1 MKTLNFEQMEQTNG
15 GRFAMSASCM
25 WGLAGCL
32 VLCGSALA
40 SMSSPFTWWAT
51 AELTFS
57 AASSI
62 AGVLQCAN

>member
-1 MKTLNFEQMEQTNG
+1 MRTLCLEQMEQTNG
-15 GRFAMSASCM
+15 GRFAMNSSCM

-32 VLCGSALA
+32 MLCGSALA

-57 AASSI
+57 AAGSI
-62 AGVLQCAN
+62 AGVPQCAN